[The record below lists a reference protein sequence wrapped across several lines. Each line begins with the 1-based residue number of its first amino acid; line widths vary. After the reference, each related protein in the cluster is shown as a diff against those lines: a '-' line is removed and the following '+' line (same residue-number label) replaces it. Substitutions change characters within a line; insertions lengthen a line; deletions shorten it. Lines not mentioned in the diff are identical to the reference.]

1 MDSGLHTLLALIAQS
16 GSRVA
21 LTRALLASSPGEVA
35 RDPELRPGPRAL
47 RLAAR
52 QARALAVLGI
62 RTLSAV
68 EIPPRLARVRP
79 IPPALFVRG
88 DATLLAR
95 PAVAIVGARDASPG
109 PTAWAARIA
118 AVAARAG
125 LLVVSGGARG
135 IDAAAHRATLDAGE
149 PTVVYLGVQADRI
162 YPRFHRRLFERVLAQ
177 GGALVSEHPPLVTA
191 FPAGH
196 SARNRFIAAQA
207 DVVIVVEA
215 GPGSGSL
222 GTAAFARRLGIP
234 VLVPPAAVGG
244 ERRGIDG
251 LLAAGAARELAH
263 SDLLLGA
270 LGAPCADCSGA
281 AGGLEER
288 HAGG

>member
-1 MDSGLHTLLALIAQS
+1 MDAGLHTLLALIAQS
-16 GSRVA
+16 SSRVA
-21 LTRALLASSPGEVA
+21 LTRALLARPLDEVA

-62 RTLSAV
+62 DTLPAP
-68 EIPPRLARVRP
+68 EIPARLARARP
-79 IPPALFVRG
+79 TPPALFVRG

-95 PAVAIVGARDASPG
+95 RAVAIVGARDASPG
-109 PTAWAARIA
+109 PTAWAARVA
-118 AVAARAG
+118 AQVARAG

-135 IDAAAHRATLDAGE
+135 IDAAAHRATLDAGQ

-162 YPRFHRRLFERVLAQ
+162 YPRFHRRLFERVLTR
-177 GGALVSEHPPLVTA
+177 GGALVSEHPPLVMA

-215 GPGSGSL
+215 GEGSGSL
-222 GTAAFARRLGIP
+222 GTAAYARRLGIP

-263 SDLLLGA
+263 GDLVLEA
-270 LGAPCADCSGA
+270 LGAA
-281 AGGLEER
+281 APIAAAPPGG
-288 HAGG
+288 